1 MKTKKEE
8 PDRVWFEFDK
18 PVDAMHAN
26 EICVKANRML
36 ARLSMTGSA
45 PSQRFEW
52 DETRKAYCYGSGTQ
66 ESGVIRACP
75 IPTRGISGHRRR
87 DSHRVPRP
95 STAMATIQ

>member
-52 DETRKAYCYGSGTQ
+52 DETRKAYCYGSEMGY
-66 ESGVIRACP
+66 EVLADRGKWFNLDFFGRAP
-75 IPTRGISGHRRR
+75 
-87 DSHRVPRP
+87 
-95 STAMATIQ
+95 